1 MLTDP
6 RVSIIDE
13 RLKDIQSIIAISSGK
28 GGVGKSLV
36 ASTLALALTKKR
48 YKVGLFDLDFTSPS
62 THMILGIKDVQPKE
76 DKGIIPPNVHGLE
89 YMSIVYY
96 SGDFVT
102 PLRGTDASNVL
113 VELLSITK
121 WSKLDFLIL
130 DMPPGIS
137 DTTLDL
143 LRLVKRV
150 KFIIVTTSSVLA
162 FETVKKLASLLKDL
176 QKPVLGVIENMKR
189 DKSDTIEKEAGK
201 LGFRYLGSIPYDEKL
216 EEAIGYLSQIEKT
229 DAARSIA
236 AITLGVSFGKRV
248 LIHAPDSRR

>member
-1 MLTDP
+1 
-6 RVSIIDE
+6 
-13 RLKDIQSIIAISSGK
+13 
-28 GGVGKSLV
+28 
-36 ASTLALALTKKR
+36 
-48 YKVGLFDLDFTSPS
+48 
-62 THMILGIKDVQPKE
+62 MILGIKDVQPKE

-89 YMSIVYY
+89 HMSIVYY
-96 SGDFVT
+96 SGDFAT

-236 AITLGVSFGKRV
+236 AITLR
-248 LIHAPDSRR
+248 I

>member
-1 MLTDP
+1 MTDP

-13 RLKDIQSIIAISSGK
+13 RLKDTQSIIAISSGK

-36 ASTLALALTKKR
+36 ASTLALALTKKG
-48 YKVGLFDLDFTSPS
+48 YKIGLFDLDFTSPS

-76 DKGIIPPNVHGLE
+76 DKGIIPPRVHGLE

-96 SGDFVT
+96 SGDFAT
-102 PLRGTDASNVL
+102 PLRGADVSNVL
-113 VELLSITK
+113 IELLSITR

-162 FETVKKLASLLKDL
+162 FETVRKLASLLKNL

-189 DKSDTIEKEAGK
+189 DKSDTIKKETGK

-216 EEAIGYLSQIEKT
+216 EEAIGHLSQIEKT
-229 DAARSIA
+229 DAARSVA
-236 AITLGVSFGKRV
+236 TITLEIQPLEGCANPR
-248 LIHAPDSRR
+248 P

>member
-1 MLTDP
+1 MTDP

-36 ASTLALALTKKR
+36 ASTLALALTKKG

-76 DKGIIPPNVHGLE
+76 DKGIIPPRVHGLE

-96 SGDFVT
+96 SGDFAT
-102 PLRGTDASNVL
+102 PLRGADVSNVL
-113 VELLSITK
+113 IELLSITR

-162 FETVKKLASLLKDL
+162 FETVRKLASLLKNL

-189 DKSDTIEKEAGK
+189 DKSDTIKKETGK

-216 EEAIGYLSQIEKT
+216 EEAIGHLSQIEKT
-229 DAARSIA
+229 DAARSVA
-236 AITLGVSFGKRV
+236 TITLEIQPLEGCANPR
-248 LIHAPDSRR
+248 P

>member
-1 MLTDP
+1 M
-6 RVSIIDE
+6 SIIDE

-36 ASTLALALTKKR
+36 ASTLALALTKKG

-76 DKGIIPPNVHGLE
+76 DKGIIPPRVHGLE

-96 SGDFVT
+96 SGDFAT
-102 PLRGTDASNVL
+102 PLRGADVSNVL
-113 VELLSITK
+113 IELLSITR

-162 FETVKKLASLLKDL
+162 FETVRKLASLLKNL

-189 DKSDTIEKEAGK
+189 DKSDTIKKETGK

-216 EEAIGYLSQIEKT
+216 EEAIGHLSQIEKT
-229 DAARSIA
+229 DAARSVA
-236 AITLGVSFGKRV
+236 TITLEIQPLEGCANPR
-248 LIHAPDSRR
+248 P

>member
-1 MLTDP
+1 MTDP

-13 RLKDIQSIIAISSGK
+13 RLKDTQSIIAISSGK

-36 ASTLALALTKKR
+36 ASTLALALTKKG

-76 DKGIIPPNVHGLE
+76 DKGIIPPRVHGLE

-96 SGDFVT
+96 SGDFAT
-102 PLRGTDASNVL
+102 PLRGADVSNVL
-113 VELLSITK
+113 IELLSITR

-137 DTTLDL
+137 DMTLDL

-162 FETVKKLASLLKDL
+162 FETVRKLASLLKNL

-189 DKSDTIEKEAGK
+189 DKSDTIKKETGK

-216 EEAIGYLSQIEKT
+216 EEAIGHLSQIEKT
-229 DAARSIA
+229 DAARSVA
-236 AITLGVSFGKRV
+236 TITLEIQPLEGCVNPR
-248 LIHAPDSRR
+248 P

>member
-1 MLTDP
+1 LTDP

-13 RLKDIQSIIAISSGK
+13 RLKDTQSIIAISSGK

-36 ASTLALALTKKR
+36 ASTLALALTKKG

-76 DKGIIPPNVHGLE
+76 DKGIIPPRVHGLE

-96 SGDFVT
+96 SGDFAT
-102 PLRGTDASNVL
+102 PLRGADVSNVL
-113 VELLSITK
+113 IELLSITR

-137 DTTLDL
+137 DMTLDL

-162 FETVKKLASLLKDL
+162 FETVRKLASLLKNL

-189 DKSDTIEKEAGK
+189 DKSDTIKKETGK

-216 EEAIGYLSQIEKT
+216 EEAIGHLSQIEKT
-229 DAARSIA
+229 DAARSVA
-236 AITLGVSFGKRV
+236 TITLEIQPLEGCVNPR
-248 LIHAPDSRR
+248 P